1 MEYILITGSKGFIG
15 KYLYNYIKNNYSQY
29 EVLSFD
35 IMDGYNLCNLHDIE
49 FFFRNYNIKYV
60 FHLAAFKS
68 INESIDKSLLYYNN
82 NLISTLNLLTIMEK
96 YECFNLIF
104 SSSGSIYGNLEKHP
118 LSESDSFNC
127 IQTNPYSKTKYYT
140 ENILEDLTKSSDKWN
155 IVILRYFN
163 PISIDNNFGLFN
175 NILLSYMNNQTLQIY
190 GKNYNTPDGTCI
202 RDFIHIDDVI
212 LAHICVFEFIKKN
225 KNIFKIYNIG
235 TGKGYSILDI
245 VNKFNNKLNNKL
257 KYNFASNRKGDIP
270 ISYAN
275 VDLIYKELNWKS
287 HKTINESI
295 EEFVNYFNLKKKY
308 YL

>member
-35 IMDGYNLCNLHDIE
+35 IADNYNLCNLDDIE
-49 FFFRNYNIKYV
+49 FFFKNYNIKYV

-68 INESIDKSLLYYNN
+68 INESIEKSLLYYNN

-96 YECFNLIF
+96 YNCYNLIF

-118 LSESDSFNC
+118 LSETDSFNS

-140 ENILEDLTKSSDKWN
+140 ENILEDLTKSSNKWN

-175 NILLSYMNNQTLQIY
+175 NILLCYMNDKPLEIY
-190 GKNYNTPDGTCI
+190 GNNYNTPDGTCI

-212 LAHICVFEFIKKN
+212 LAHICVFEFMKKN
-225 KNIFKIYNIG
+225 NNIFKIYNIG
-235 TGKGYSILDI
+235 TGKGYSILEI

-287 HKTINESI
+287 QKTINESI
-295 EEFVNYFNLKKKY
+295 DEFIDYFNLKK
-308 YL
+308 

>member
-15 KYLYNYIKNNYSQY
+15 KYLYNYIKKIYSQY

-35 IMDGYNLCNLHDIE
+35 IADNYNLCNLDDIE
-49 FFFRNYNIKYV
+49 FFFKNYNIKYV

-68 INESIDKSLLYYNN
+68 INESIEKSLVYYNN

-96 YECFNLIF
+96 YNCYNLIF

-118 LSESDSFNC
+118 LSESDAFNC

-175 NILLSYMNNQTLQIY
+175 NILQCYMNDKPLEIY
-190 GKNYNTPDGTCI
+190 GNNYNTPDGTCI

-235 TGKGYSILDI
+235 TGKGYSILEI
-245 VNKFNNKLNNKL
+245 VNKFNNRLNNKL
-257 KYNFASNRKGDIP
+257 KYNFVSNRKGDIP

-287 HKTINESI
+287 QKTINESI
-295 EEFVNYFNLKKKY
+295 DEFINYFNLKK
-308 YL
+308 

>member
-15 KYLYNYIKNNYSQY
+15 TYLYNYIKKNYSQY

-35 IMDGYNLCNLHDIE
+35 IVDNYNLCNLDDIE
-49 FFFRNYNIKYV
+49 FFFKNYNIKYV

-68 INESIDKSLLYYNN
+68 INESIEKSLVYYNN

-96 YECFNLIF
+96 YNCHNLIF

-175 NILLSYMNNQTLQIY
+175 NILLCYMNDKPLEIY
-190 GKNYNTPDGTCI
+190 GNNYNTPDGTCI
-202 RDFIHIDDVI
+202 RDFIHINDVI
-212 LAHICVFEFIKKN
+212 LAHICVFEFMKKN
-225 KNIFKIYNIG
+225 NNIFKIYNIG
-235 TGKGYSILDI
+235 TGKGYSILEI

-257 KYNFASNRKGDIP
+257 KYNFVSNRKGDIP

-287 HKTINESI
+287 QKTINESI
-295 EEFVNYFNLKKKY
+295 DEFINYFNLKK
-308 YL
+308 